1 MVPVTATTQQSTEDH
16 NMKTECKMHGPIDH
30 LEEIARIQETLNGQE
45 DINVA
50 ELTQMLTK
58 ILDFQ
63 DLSIQENVIIGRL
76 ISQITKRIVE
86 VQSN

>member
-1 MVPVTATTQQSTEDH
+1 
-16 NMKTECKMHGPIDH
+16 MHGPIDH

-76 ISQITKRIVE
+76 ISQITKRIIR
-86 VQSN
+86 SNPIKD